1 MVNLQ
6 FLKDFCLVSL
16 IINIIESSKSC
27 AFLLSLFGRPM
38 MVITQKI
45 TSMAFEI
52 HDGKTSVFSVGVCV
66 HLLRRRK
73 TTSLKCQ
80 M

>member
-1 MVNLQ
+1 
-6 FLKDFCLVSL
+6 
-16 IINIIESSKSC
+16 
-27 AFLLSLFGRPM
+27 M

-52 HDGKTSVFSVGVCV
+52 HDGELSIRVCKV
-66 HLLRRRK
+66 RGFN
-73 TTSLKCQ
+73 S